1 MIAESAVVS
10 DTDDLA
16 LRALAHP
23 GRRAMIRLVW
33 HAERTSTDLAEH
45 TGMSRP
51 AASQHLRVLRDADLV
66 AVRVDGN
73 QRWYRADRG
82 RLARIRALVE
92 GFWDDRLDA
101 LQAVA
106 EAEARRRD

>member
-1 MIAESAVVS
+1 VITESLTTS
-10 DTDDLA
+10 EHDDAA

-23 GRRAMIRLVW
+23 GRRRMLRLVW
-33 HAERTSTDLAEH
+33 NSERTSTDLAER

-51 AASQHLRVLRDADLV
+51 SASQHLRILRDADLV

-73 QRWYRADRG
+73 RRWYRADRD
-82 RLARIRALVE
+82 RLARVRALVA

-101 LQAVA
+101 LQAAA
-106 EAEARRRD
+106 EQETHRRG

>member
-1 MIAESAVVS
+1 MVAS
-10 DTDDLA
+10 DPDDVA

-23 GRRAMIRLVW
+23 GRRAMLRLVW
-33 HAERTSTDLAEH
+33 RAERTSTDLAEH

-51 AASQHLRVLRDADLV
+51 ATSQHLRVLRDADLV

-73 QRWYRADRG
+73 RRWYRADRD

-101 LQAVA
+101 LQTAA
-106 EAEARRRD
+106 EAEARRRA